1 MSQTSNEIRMAK
13 RRSRSIW
20 IRLFPRGLGAD
31 LPRVNGPSANIRF
44 ASDICPEHW
53 NNIIIFG
60 LCWRHNADGSLK
72 STFTKKV

>member
-1 MSQTSNEIRMAK
+1 MSHFEKQMAHLETLMRPAMKELHQNTSKPLIT
-13 RRSRSIW
+13 
-20 IRLFPRGLGAD
+20 D
-31 LPRVNGPSANIRF
+31 V
-44 ASDICPEHW
+44 CPEHW